1 MANHRLLRT
10 IWSYSSGRNESLAK
24 AELGDNTARPRVRS
38 IAGERT
44 WPELGFWPMR
54 EIRERKEDA
63 MDLRFS
69 QRRGRHLIGIKEQI
83 ERWKTTISPDGSH
96 LLVNTDS
103 VSGLGPCWTG

>member
-1 MANHRLLRT
+1 
-10 IWSYSSGRNESLAK
+10 
-24 AELGDNTARPRVRS
+24 
-38 IAGERT
+38 
-44 WPELGFWPMR
+44 MR

-103 VSGLGPCWTG
+103 VSGLGPVGLASWAGSMGCGQVLPLSLFFLFDSFSFSFVFYLLI